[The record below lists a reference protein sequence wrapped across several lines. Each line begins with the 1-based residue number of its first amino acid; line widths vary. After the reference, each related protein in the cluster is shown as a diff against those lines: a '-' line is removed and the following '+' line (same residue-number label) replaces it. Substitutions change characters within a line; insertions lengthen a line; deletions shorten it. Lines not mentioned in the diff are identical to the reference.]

1 MQAMEWSD
9 LRYVLTVARAGTLA
23 AAARRLGVNQTTVAR
38 RLAAAQAALGARLF
52 ERGDGVLH
60 PTEAGEAALA
70 HAARVEQDF
79 LALERGIGGADA
91 IAAGTVRVT
100 AVPIL
105 ANRLLI
111 PALPRL
117 FARHPRLRVELVA
130 EPRNLSLTRREA
142 DIAVRLARPEAGT
155 ALARRVGRLDYAVYG
170 PRRPGAEK
178 LPWITYE
185 EGSSH
190 LPQARWIAA
199 QDQAAAALLVND
211 AEAIVQAVRAGMG
224 KSLLPC
230 FVGDRAPGMQRLG
243 GPVVLSRDIW
253 LLVHRDL
260 RAQARVAA
268 VIEWMVEVVV
278 AAQQTPTVILRSAP
292 KARVSKDG
300 NALGACGHPSRRPRA
315 RARGPSG

>member
-52 ERGDGVLH
+52 ERKDGVLH
-60 PTEAGEAALA
+60 PTGAGEAALA
-70 HAARVEQDF
+70 RAAQVEQEF
-79 LALERGIGGADA
+79 SALADGIGGADA
-91 IAAGTVRVT
+91 IPAGSVRVT

-155 ALARRVGRLDYAVYG
+155 ALARRIGRLDYAVYG
-170 PRRPGAEK
+170 PCRRAASN
-178 LPWITYE
+178 LAWITYE
-185 EGSSH
+185 EASNH

-199 QDQAAAALLVND
+199 QDEAAAPLLVND
-211 AEAIVQAVRAGMG
+211 AEAIVQAVRAGLG

-230 FVGDRAPGMQRLG
+230 FVGEREPGMQRRG
-243 GPVVLSRDIW
+243 DPIVLSRDIW

-260 RAQARVAA
+260 RAQARIAA
-268 VIEWMVEVVV
+268 VIDWLTELM
-278 AAQQTPTVILRSAP
+278 PTCRNP
-292 KARVSKDG
+292 
-300 NALGACGHPSRRPRA
+300 
-315 RARGPSG
+315 